1 MITKTI
7 QIDNISV
14 DELAVKIAD
23 KLLSKIEVYL
33 NNYVNKKKHFINT
46 WRNCKLS

>member
-14 DELAVKIAD
+14 DELTDKIAVNLLS
-23 KLLSKIEVYL
+23 KAVNLLSKIEVYL
-33 NNYVNKKKHFINT
+33 NDYAVKKMRH
-46 WRNCKLS
+46 S